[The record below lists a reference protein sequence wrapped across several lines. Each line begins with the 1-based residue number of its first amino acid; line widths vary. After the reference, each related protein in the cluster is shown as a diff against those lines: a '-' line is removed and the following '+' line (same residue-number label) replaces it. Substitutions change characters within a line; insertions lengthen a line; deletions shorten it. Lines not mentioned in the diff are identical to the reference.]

1 MIGGTAGTVQA
12 AGALVESA
20 VLAPRVGR
28 AACWG
33 LKGTVRA
40 LQEEAVKLLV
50 EW

>member
-1 MIGGTAGTVQA
+1 MIGGTAGTAQA

-33 LKGTVRA
+33 SEGDSEGA
-40 LQEEAVKLLV
+40 AGGSCEAAR
-50 EW
+50 